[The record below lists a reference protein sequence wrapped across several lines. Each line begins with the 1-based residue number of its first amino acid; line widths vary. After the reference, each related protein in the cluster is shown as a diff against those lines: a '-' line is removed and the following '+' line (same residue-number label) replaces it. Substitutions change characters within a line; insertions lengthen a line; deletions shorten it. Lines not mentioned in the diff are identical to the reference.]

1 MKTIAVVN
9 QKGGC
14 AKTTTAVSLAAA
26 FARSGQRTLLVD
38 LDPQGHATMG
48 MGINPDRLERTIR
61 DALVYPDLPVASV
74 IVRTDVQGLDMAP
87 SNVSLS
93 RVEVELRCA
102 LGRQLVL
109 GEQLRQVADR
119 YDICLIDCASWLG
132 LLMINA
138 LVASTDVIIPVQAH
152 FYAFEGLKRML
163 DTIDVVKKR
172 FHPCSTRALGLLL
185 TFVEERPLYMRQIQ
199 FQLHGLFGNLVFDTI
214 IHKTVKLVEA
224 PNTGK
229 SIFTFAP
236 DSRPALEY
244 KALADEILVRLQIS
258 VPVLR
263 PAYSTFHRPC
273 ASGEM
278 MPQA

>member
-26 FARSGQRTLLVD
+26 FAESGQRILLVD

-48 MGINPDRLERTIR
+48 VGINPDQLEKTVY
-61 DALVYPDLPVASV
+61 DALVSPDLSISSV
-74 IVRTDVQGLDMAP
+74 IVGTDIEWLDVAP
-87 SNVSLS
+87 SNVSLAGA
-93 RVEVELRCA
+93 EVELRRA
-102 LGRQLVL
+102 LGKHLML
-109 GEQLRQVADR
+109 GEQLRQVADH
-119 YDICLIDCASWLG
+119 YDLCIIDCAPWLG

-152 FYAFEGLKRML
+152 FYAFEGLKRL
-163 DTIDVVKKR
+163 VDTIEVLKNR
-172 FHPCSTRALGLLL
+172 FHPCSARTLGVLL
-185 TFVEERPLYMRQIQ
+185 TFVEDRPLYTRKIQ
-199 FQLHGLFGNLVFDTI
+199 FQLRDLLGDLVFHTV

-236 DSRPALEY
+236 DSKAALEY
-244 KALADEILVRLQIS
+244 RALADEVLARLRMS
-258 VPVLR
+258 APVVS
-263 PAYSTFHRPC
+263 ST
-273 ASGEM
+273 
-278 MPQA
+278 

>member
-14 AKTTTAVSLAAA
+14 GKTTTAVSLAAA
-26 FARSGQRTLLVD
+26 FARSGLRILLVD

-48 MGINPDRLERTIR
+48 MGINPGRLERTIR
-61 DALVYPDLPVASV
+61 DALVHPDLPMFSV
-74 IVRTDVQGLDMAP
+74 IVGTDIQRLDVAP

-93 RVEVELRCA
+93 RVEAELGRA
-102 LGRQLVL
+102 PGRQLVL
-109 GEQLRQVADR
+109 GEQLRQVADH

-163 DTIDVVKKR
+163 DTIDVLKRR
-172 FHPCSTRALGLLL
+172 FHPCFARTLGLLS
-185 TFVEERPLYMRQIQ
+185 TFVEDRALYMRKIQ
-199 FQLHGLFGNLVFDTI
+199 SQLRGLFGDLVFDMV
-214 IHKTVKLVEA
+214 IHKTVRLVEA

-236 DSRPALEY
+236 GSKPALEY
-244 KALADEILVRLQIS
+244 TALADEVLTRLGVS
-258 VPVLR
+258 
-263 PAYSTFHRPC
+263 
-273 ASGEM
+273 ASAPLPDIQHLSRTSHG
-278 MPQA
+278 